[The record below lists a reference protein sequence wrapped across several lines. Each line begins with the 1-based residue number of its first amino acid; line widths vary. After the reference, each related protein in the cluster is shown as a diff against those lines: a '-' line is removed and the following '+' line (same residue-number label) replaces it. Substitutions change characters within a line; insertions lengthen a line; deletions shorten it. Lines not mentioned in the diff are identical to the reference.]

1 MNYKVFV
8 RLRKINKS
16 KKGVI
21 LISLSDILPP
31 LLQGTMV
38 TGKLFI
44 MSSLLAI
51 VVSFVAGLG
60 RLSNYT
66 IVRALIS
73 FYVNVFRGTS
83 LLIQLFWLFFALPIL
98 GVELSPMVAGVLAMG
113 LNYGAYGSEVVRSS
127 ILAIPKGQMEAA
139 IALNMTRTQRMTRVI
154 LPQAQVMMLPAFGNL
169 LIELLKGTS
178 LVSLITLADLTFK
191 GMVLRTF
198 AINKTPEI
206 LGMMLV
212 IYFIM
217 AYIIT
222 LGVRWLERRVSVG
235 RV

>member
-1 MNYKVFV
+1 M
-8 RLRKINKS
+8 
-16 KKGVI
+16 